1 MIEVSKPLIATTQD
15 SHFPIWGFDLRS
27 QFNDPPN
34 AKPESEGSDSGF
46 PFEQLVVTTNPVT
59 QGLLRWAIV
68 KRLEANLF
76 LLRSVII
83 FSEGLFYD
91 PSLIGNAKRLK

>member
-1 MIEVSKPLIATTQD
+1 MRVILQFGVSTYEANLT
-15 SHFPIWGFDLRS
+15 L
-27 QFNDPPN
+27 PPN

-83 FSEGLFYD
+83 FSEGLFYG